1 MSSLQLKRVKLLT
14 LWVGLVLTIAA
25 AAAKGVG
32 AAKQAVDEH
41 YVRRDTFATYR
52 ADQAIQHV
60 RDSVNA
66 DARWTRVDTSIAEL
80 LRACQH
86 RGECP

>member
-1 MSSLQLKRVKLLT
+1 MSPVVRRVSRVATWFT
-14 LWVGLVLTIAA
+14 LIATGGTILAA
-25 AAAKGVG
+25 TAKAVKSG
-32 AAKQAVDEH
+32 ADHHFVQ
-41 YVRRDTFATYR
+41 RDTFTAYR
-52 ADQAIQHV
+52 ADQIIQHI
-60 RDSVNA
+60 RDSINA